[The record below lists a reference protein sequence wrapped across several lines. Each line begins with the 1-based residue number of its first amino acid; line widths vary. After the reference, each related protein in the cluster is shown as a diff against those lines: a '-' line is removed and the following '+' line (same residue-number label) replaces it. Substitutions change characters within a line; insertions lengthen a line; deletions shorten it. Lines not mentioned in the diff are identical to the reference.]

1 MDVRFCECRRK
12 ETDVGIQAVV
22 AYAEMGRV
30 DGYGPFLCR
39 RRQCIVNGLAGWT
52 MGFGICEQRLFG
64 KTTGEKMRLEGLLCV
79 SDM

>member
-30 DGYGPFLCR
+30 DGYGLFY
-39 RRQCIVNGLAGWT
+39 AG
-52 MGFGICEQRLFG
+52 GDNAL
-64 KTTGEKMRLEGLLCV
+64 
-79 SDM
+79 